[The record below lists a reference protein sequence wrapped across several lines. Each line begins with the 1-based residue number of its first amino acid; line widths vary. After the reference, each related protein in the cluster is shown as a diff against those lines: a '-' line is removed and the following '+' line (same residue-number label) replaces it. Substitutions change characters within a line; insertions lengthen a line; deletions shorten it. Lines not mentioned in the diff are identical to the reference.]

1 MKKSDYEKYLN
12 PKEFAQTY
20 EEWAAAGKPQGNDPL
35 YTKIWDGVVNA
46 VKACVGALQTRYH
59 CQYQDYDEK
68 VLDGTILIMN
78 KLLKMEETP
87 KNIINMCY
95 LPVLGV
101 CCNKKVIAQEMMY
114 NNSLSLDSL
123 TEGGDT
129 FADLI
134 YLDEDGEVHYGYP
147 NY

>member
-1 MKKSDYEKYLN
+1 MKKSDYEKYLD
-12 PKEFAQTY
+12 PKEFTRLY

-35 YTKIWDGVVNA
+35 YVRVWNGVTNA
-46 VKACVGALQTRYH
+46 VKACIGALQARYH
-59 CQYQDYDEK
+59 CQYQDYSEK
-68 VLDGTILIMN
+68 VLDGTILVMT
-78 KLLKMEETP
+78 KLLKMEDTP
-87 KNIINMCY
+87 KNIVNMCY

-101 CCNKKVIAQEMMY
+101 CCGPKARQKDFENDM
-114 NNSLSLDSL
+114 LSTDVP

-134 YLDEDGEVHYGYP
+134 NEDGEVQYT

>member
-1 MKKSDYEKYLN
+1 MKKAEYEKYLN
-12 PKEFAQTY
+12 PNEFAQLY
-20 EEWAAAGKPQGNDPL
+20 EEWKTKGKPQGNDPL
-35 YTKIWDGVVNA
+35 YIRIWNGVTNA
-46 VKACVGALQTRYH
+46 VKACIGALQARYH

-68 VLDGTILIMN
+68 VLDGTALMIAKLI
-78 KLLKMEETP
+78 KMEDTP

-101 CCNKKVIAQEMMY
+101 CCGPKAMQADFE
-114 NNSLSLDSL
+114 NNMLSTDVE
-123 TEGGDT
+123 TNGGDT

-134 YLDEDGEVHYGYP
+134 GEDGEP

>member
-1 MKKSDYEKYLN
+1 MKKSDYEKYLD
-12 PKEFAQTY
+12 PKEFAQLY
-20 EEWAAAGKPQGNDPL
+20 EEWSAAGKPQGNDPL
-35 YTKIWDGVVNA
+35 YIRVWSGVTNA
-46 VKACVGALQTRYH
+46 VKACIGSLQARYH
-59 CQYQDYDEK
+59 CQYQDYSEK
-68 VLDGTILIMN
+68 VLDGTILIMT
-78 KLLKMEETP
+78 KLLKMEDTP

-101 CCNKKVIAQEMMY
+101 CCGPKARQKDFENDM
-114 NNSLSLDSL
+114 LSTDVP

-134 YLDEDGEVHYGYP
+134 NEDGEVQYT

>member
-1 MKKSDYEKYLN
+1 MKKAEYLKYVDPDDFRKL
-12 PKEFAQTY
+12 Y

-35 YTKIWDGVVNA
+35 YLKVWNTTA
-46 VKACVGALQTRYH
+46 ESVKACIGALQTRYH

-68 VLDGTILIMN
+68 VLDGTILIMT
-78 KLLKMEETP
+78 KLLKMEDTP

-101 CCNKKVIAQEMMY
+101 CCGPKARKQEWE
-114 NNSLSLDSL
+114 NSMLSIDVE
-123 TEGGDT
+123 TNGGDT
-129 FADLI
+129 FESL
-134 YLDEDGEVHYGYP
+134 LNSNGKP

>member
-1 MKKSDYEKYLN
+1 MKKAEYEKYLN
-12 PKEFAQTY
+12 PNEFAQLY
-20 EEWAAAGKPQGNDPL
+20 EEWKTKGKPQGNDPL
-35 YTKIWDGVVNA
+35 YIRIWNGVTNA
-46 VKACVGALQTRYH
+46 VKACIGALQARYH

-68 VLDGTILIMN
+68 VLDGTALMIAKLI
-78 KLLKMEETP
+78 KMEDTP

-101 CCNKKVIAQEMMY
+101 CCGPKAMQADFE
-114 NNSLSLDSL
+114 NNMLSTDVE
-123 TEGGDT
+123 TNGGDT

-134 YLDEDGEVHYGYP
+134 GEDGDL